1 MNTSLHNKQLHN
13 EHFTSLNVHCTY
25 EHVLQCKQ
33 EQIRS
38 QRRPAGHWS
47 KLWLVHWF
55 IGIYWRKKKK
65 NVGSSF
71 KLAVNLNIPVLKP
84 QVRASVPI
92 LSGPEDRHRSRNLV
106 PYTLTGCDCR
116 ATCSSG
122 VIPSTLTG
130 WGYGGRTRD
139 NAFLEISRRRVRFGG
154 QRVKIYWYYI
164 MRK

>member
-1 MNTSLHNKQLHN
+1 MLVKYIPRGGDMLHWHKSHNKLLHN
-13 EHFTSLNVHCTY
+13 EHFTSLNFNCTY

-33 EQIRS
+33 AQIRS

-92 LSGPEDRHRSRNLV
+92 LSGPEDCHSSRNIV
-106 PYTLTGCDCR
+106 PEL
-116 ATCSSG
+116 
-122 VIPSTLTG
+122 
-130 WGYGGRTRD
+130 
-139 NAFLEISRRRVRFGG
+139 SRPRVRAGFAARPAVLELSRP
-154 QRVKIYWYYI
+154 RV
-164 MRK
+164 RAGFTVG